1 MILSLLGSQV
11 QFGLT
16 KVLSG
21 PHMTSPLKGQNP
33 DGRGG
38 TCSLRLGVIS
48 LRVYSPSGVLM
59 YHEAVISLV
68 ENVVDWVYVMERIL
82 HNHKRDESV
91 QVHLTAE
98 DDAHTCFGVGSNF
111 GGTFWC
117 DETWWDDYVIM
128 QLQLPSAHNYTG
140 VINVTAVFSHTL
152 RIGDLL
158 REHHDMDY
166 WTLAEVLPAR
176 SRGQDFRLVHNITQ
190 TERTYRSLD
199 LWYWHNAAG
208 TQLSVLM
215 NRLLTRAMPQADED
229 GCVGCAMLLIAPGDG
244 PGSRH
249 SRRVIRFPSHNALCL
264 CRVGPTSRLAITTV
278 TFD

>member
-1 MILSLLGSQV
+1 ME
-11 QFGLT
+11 LT
-16 KVLSG
+16 VENQPSD
-21 PHMTSPLKGQNP
+21 GQ
-33 DGRGG
+33 GG
-38 TCSLRLGVIS
+38 TCSLRLGISS

-59 YHEAVISLV
+59 YHEAVITPV
-68 ENVVDWVYVMERIL
+68 EEVVDWVYVMERVL
-82 HNHKRDESV
+82 HKYQRNESV
-91 QVHLTAE
+91 QVHLTA
-98 DDAHTCFGVGSNF
+98 DDVEHTCFAVGGNFSGV
-111 GGTFWC
+111 FWC
-117 DETWWDDYVIM
+117 NENWWNDYLVT
-128 QLQLPSAHNYTG
+128 QLQLPSAFNYTG
-140 VINVTAVFSHTL
+140 VINVTAVFSHAL

-158 REHHDMDY
+158 REHHDNDY

-229 GCVGCAMLLIAPGDG
+229 GCIGCAMLLIAPGDG

-249 SRRVIRFPSHNALCL
+249 SRRVIRFPGHNALCL
-264 CRVGPTSRLAITTV
+264 CRVGPTSRLAITTL
-278 TFD
+278 TFE